1 MSYEH
6 GILIEENP
14 TSLLAPLTADSAT
27 QVIIGTAPIHL
38 SEAPYDVT
46 NQPVIAY
53 SFAEA
58 KKKLGYSD
66 DFKNYT
72 LCESMDCSFRVFNV
86 SPLILINVLDAEKHK
101 ESKTNIAVTLTKGQ
115 AVLEEEG
122 ILLPTLTVQNGIETY
137 EQDIDYTAAFNDD
150 GLVVINRLAEGDI
163 PDDDGELTV
172 SYDVL
177 NPSLV
182 EEKDILQGI
191 EAVAQI
197 FPRLGVIPGLLLA
210 PKWSHKVNVG
220 MALLAKANK
229 LNGNFNLSVVL
240 DADSEKVTAYDEVGQ
255 WKNNNYVDKRGIV
268 CWPQVKVG
276 EKQYHMSTF
285 AAARIAQTDAE
296 NSNVPFVSPSNKMLK
311 ITATVLAD
319 GTEIFLDQVQANLL
333 NGQGI
338 VTAINNSGWRLWGNN
353 TSIYPASTD
362 VKDRF
367 IPVRRMFD
375 WQGNTFLNTY
385 FQKIDDPMNRRLIE
399 SIVDSEN
406 IRLNGLKAKYQ
417 IADARIE
424 YLPELN
430 PLTDLLDGKITFKQY
445 FTPFP
450 PAETIVD
457 ILEYDPE
464 ALAASLAG

>member
-1 MSYEH
+1 MSYQH
-6 GILIEENP
+6 GVVIEENA

-38 SEAPYDVT
+38 SEAPDETINKPMIV
-46 NQPVIAY
+46 Y

-66 DFKNYT
+66 DFIHYT

-86 SPLILINVLDAEKHK
+86 SPLILINVLDPKKHK
-101 ESKTNIAVTLTKGQ
+101 ESKTNITKKLVQGQ
-115 AVLEEEG
+115 VVLDDAG
-122 ILLPTLTVQNGIETY
+122 ILLSTLAITNGLAQY
-137 EQDIDYTAAFNDD
+137 ELDIDYTAIFNDD
-150 GLVVINRLAEGDI
+150 GFVVVSRTSESDI
-163 PDDDGELTV
+163 AADDSEITV

-177 NPSLV
+177 KPSLV
-182 EEKDILQGI
+182 TEKDILAGI
-191 EAVAQI
+191 EKVTQV
-197 FPRLGVIPGLLLA
+197 FPQLGVIPGLLLA

-220 MALLAKANK
+220 MALLAKADK

-240 DADSEKVTAYDEVGQ
+240 DADSQAVTAYDEVGQ

-311 ITATVLAD
+311 ITATVLDD

-338 VTAINNSGWRLWGNN
+338 VTAINYNGWRLWGNN

-375 WQGNTFLNTY
+375 WQGNTFINTY
-385 FQKIDDPMNRRLIE
+385 FQKIDDPMNRKLIE
-399 SIVDSEN
+399 AIVDSEN
-406 IRLNGLKAKYQ
+406 IRLNGLKARYQ
-417 IADARIE
+417 IADARME

-450 PAETIVD
+450 PAETITN